1 MKIKSVSIKF
11 NQVDLLREMGRK
23 VLHVGSCS
31 VALFLI
37 GKKWMVLEMLFLP
50 AMALGFYIS
59 EKIEFFGKN
68 ISFGKKRKWGGIML
82 AVGLSLIMAS
92 PVDYEV
98 KKFAIFILMIADVM
112 AAIIGKIIP
121 VKKVEILGAYKS
133 IGGSTAF
140 AVGVLIAL
148 ALSFGG
154 FSDLG
159 SLPVLRVALTIL
171 VLEFFEFLNWR
182 SIDNLSLPLAALL
195 AGSILFT

>member
-1 MKIKSVSIKF
+1 MKIKNVSIKF

-112 AAIIGKIIP
+112 AAIIGKG
-121 VKKVEILGAYKS
+121 K
-133 IGGSTAF
+133 
-140 AVGVLIAL
+140 
-148 ALSFGG
+148 
-154 FSDLG
+154 
-159 SLPVLRVALTIL
+159 
-171 VLEFFEFLNWR
+171 
-182 SIDNLSLPLAALL
+182 
-195 AGSILFT
+195 